1 MPIYKGN
8 INSTLASIVANS
20 SDGEE
25 KQFFFHMPCK
35 KELDTLVY
43 FASSLESKERSVF
56 IRVNYEWKYGLRARR
71 IDLVSKEANT
81 ITLYKKSTKFAT
93 DSNAIDLSRLKKSV
107 ADSFPNLN
115 VKCMLL
121 YSDTI
126 EEQIIHQTLDSLKL
140 DVGFMTIL

>member
-8 INSTLASIVANS
+8 INSTLASIIADS

-25 KQFFFHMPCK
+25 KQFFYHMPCK

-43 FASSLESKERSVF
+43 FASILESKNRSVF
-56 IRVNYEWKYGLRARR
+56 IRVNYEWEYGLRARR
-71 IDLVSKEANT
+71 IDLVSKESNT

-93 DSNAIDLSRLKKSV
+93 DSNAIDLFRLKESV
-107 ADSFPNLN
+107 EDSFPNLN

-126 EEQIIHQTLDSLKL
+126 EEQSIRQTLDSLNL

>member
-8 INSTLASIVANS
+8 INSTLASIIADS

-25 KQFFFHMPCK
+25 KQFFYHMPCK

-43 FASSLESKERSVF
+43 FASNLESKNRSVF
-56 IRVNYEWKYGLRARR
+56 IRVNYEWEYGLRARR
-71 IDLVSKEANT
+71 IDLVSKESNT

-93 DSNAIDLSRLKKSV
+93 DSNAIDMFRLKESV
-107 ADSFPNLN
+107 EDSFPNLN

-126 EEQIIHQTLDSLKL
+126 EEQSIRQTLDSLNL

>member
-25 KQFFFHMPCK
+25 KNFFYQMPCK

-43 FASSLESKERSVF
+43 FASIIESKDRSVF

-81 ITLYKKSTKFAT
+81 ITLYKKSSQFAT
-93 DSNAIDLSRLKKSV
+93 DSNALDLSRLKDSV
-107 ADSFPNLN
+107 SDAFPHLN

-121 YSDTI
+121 FQNVI
-126 EEQIIHQTLDSLKL
+126 EEQRIRKTLDSLKL
-140 DVGFMTIL
+140 EVEYIIIK

>member
-8 INSTLASIVANS
+8 INSTLASIVADS

-25 KQFFFHMPCK
+25 KQFFYHMPCK

-43 FASSLESKERSVF
+43 FASILESKNRSVF
-56 IRVNYEWKYGLRARR
+56 IRVNYEWEYGLRARR
-71 IDLVSKEANT
+71 IDLVSKESNT

-93 DSNAIDLSRLKKSV
+93 DSNAIDLFRLKESV

>member
-93 DSNAIDLSRLKKSV
+93 DSNAIDLFRLKESV

-121 YSDTI
+121 YSDAI
-126 EEQIIHQTLDSLKL
+126 EEQSIHQTLDSLNL
-140 DVGFMTIL
+140 DVGFMIIL

>member
-8 INSTLASIVANS
+8 INSTLASIVADS

-25 KQFFFHMPCK
+25 KQFFYHLPCK

-43 FASSLESKERSVF
+43 FASNLESKNRSIF
-56 IRVNYEWKYGLRARR
+56 IRVNYEWEYGLRARR

-93 DSNAIDLSRLKKSV
+93 DSNAIDLFRLKESIEN
-107 ADSFPNLN
+107 SFPNLN

-126 EEQIIHQTLDSLKL
+126 EEQNIRQTLDSLNL
-140 DVGFMTIL
+140 DVEFMTIL

>member
-81 ITLYKKSTKFAT
+81 ITLS
-93 DSNAIDLSRLKKSV
+93 LVSRKNW
-107 ADSFPNLN
+107 D
-115 VKCMLL
+115 
-121 YSDTI
+121 
-126 EEQIIHQTLDSLKL
+126 
-140 DVGFMTIL
+140 G

>member
-8 INSTLASIVANS
+8 INSTLASIVADS

-25 KQFFFHMPCK
+25 KQFFYHMPCK

-43 FASSLESKERSVF
+43 FASNLESKNRSVF
-56 IRVNYEWKYGLRARR
+56 IRVNYEWEYGLRARR

-93 DSNAIDLSRLKKSV
+93 DSNAIDLFRLKESV
-107 ADSFPNLN
+107 AKSFPNLN

-121 YSDTI
+121 YSGTI
-126 EEQIIHQTLDSLKL
+126 EEQSIRQTIDSLNL
-140 DVGFMTIL
+140 DVGFMTIM

>member
-8 INSTLASIVANS
+8 INSTLASIVVDS

-25 KQFFFHMPCK
+25 KQFFYHMPCK

-43 FASSLESKERSVF
+43 FASILESKDRSVF
-56 IRVNYEWKYGLRARR
+56 IRVNYEWEYGLRARR

-93 DSNAIDLSRLKKSV
+93 DSNAIDLFRLKESV

-121 YSDTI
+121 YSDAI
-126 EEQIIHQTLDSLKL
+126 EEQSIHQTLDSLNL
-140 DVGFMTIL
+140 DVGFMIIL

>member
-126 EEQIIHQTLDSLKL
+126 EEQSIRQTLDSLNL
-140 DVGFMTIL
+140 DVEFMTIL

>member
-8 INSTLASIVANS
+8 INSTLASIVADS

-25 KQFFFHMPCK
+25 KQFFYHMPCK

-43 FASSLESKERSVF
+43 FASSIESENCSVF
-56 IRVNYEWKYGLRARR
+56 IRVNYEWEYGLRARR

-93 DSNAIDLSRLKKSV
+93 DSNAIDLSRLKESV
-107 ADSFPNLN
+107 TDSFPHVN

-121 YSDTI
+121 YSDVV
-126 EEQIIHQTLDSLKL
+126 EEQSIRQTLDPLKL
-140 DVGFMTIL
+140 DVEFMTIT

>member
-8 INSTLASIVANS
+8 INSTLASIVADS
-20 SDGEE
+20 TDGEE
-25 KQFFFHMPCK
+25 KQFFYHIPCK

-43 FASSLESKERSVF
+43 FASILESNDRSVF
-56 IRVNYEWKYGLRARR
+56 IRVNYEWGYGLRARR

-93 DSNAIDLSRLKKSV
+93 DSNAIDLFRLKESV
-107 ADSFPNLN
+107 ADSFSQIN

-126 EEQIIHQTLDSLKL
+126 EEQSIRQTLDSLKL

>member
-8 INSTLASIVANS
+8 INSTLASIIADS

-25 KQFFFHMPCK
+25 KQFFYHMPCK

-43 FASSLESKERSVF
+43 FASNLESKNRSVF
-56 IRVNYEWKYGLRARR
+56 IRVNYEWEYGLRARR
-71 IDLVSKEANT
+71 IDLVSKESNT

-93 DSNAIDLSRLKKSV
+93 DSNAIDLFRLKESV
-107 ADSFPNLN
+107 EDSFPNLN

-126 EEQIIHQTLDSLKL
+126 EEQSIRQTLDSLNL
-140 DVGFMTIL
+140 DVGFMTIM

>member
-8 INSTLASIVANS
+8 INSTLASIIADS

-25 KQFFFHMPCK
+25 KQFFYHMPCK

-43 FASSLESKERSVF
+43 FASNLESKNRSVF
-56 IRVNYEWKYGLRARR
+56 IRVNYEWEYGLRARR
-71 IDLVSKEANT
+71 IDLVSKESNT

-93 DSNAIDLSRLKKSV
+93 DSNAIDLFRLKESV
-107 ADSFPNLN
+107 EDSFPNLN

-126 EEQIIHQTLDSLKL
+126 EEQNIRQTLDSLNL
-140 DVGFMTIL
+140 DVEFMTIL

>member
-8 INSTLASIVANS
+8 INSTLASIVADS
-20 SDGEE
+20 EDGEE
-25 KQFFFHMPCK
+25 KQFFYHMPCK

-43 FASSLESKERSVF
+43 FASILESKDRSVF
-56 IRVNYEWKYGLRARR
+56 IRVNYEWEYGLRARR

-93 DSNAIDLSRLKKSV
+93 DSNAIDLFRLKECV

>member
-8 INSTLASIVANS
+8 INSTLASIVADS

-25 KQFFFHMPCK
+25 KQFFYHMPCE

-43 FASSLESKERSVF
+43 FASNLESKNRSVF
-56 IRVNYEWKYGLRARR
+56 IRVNYEWEYGLRARR

-93 DSNAIDLSRLKKSV
+93 DSNAIDLFRLKESV

-121 YSDTI
+121 YSDAI
-126 EEQIIHQTLDSLKL
+126 EEQSIHQTLDSLKL

>member
-8 INSTLASIVANS
+8 INSTLASIVADS
-20 SDGEE
+20 PDGEE
-25 KQFFFHMPCK
+25 KQFFYHKPCK

-43 FASSLESKERSVF
+43 FASNLESKDHSVF

-93 DSNAIDLSRLKKSV
+93 DGNAIDLSRLKKSV
-107 ADSFPNLN
+107 ADSFPHLN

-121 YSDTI
+121 YSDNI
-126 EEQIIHQTLDSLKL
+126 EEQSIRQTIDSLKL

>member
-8 INSTLASIVANS
+8 INSTLASIVADS

-25 KQFFFHMPCK
+25 KQFFYHMPCK

-43 FASSLESKERSVF
+43 FASILESNDRSVF
-56 IRVNYEWKYGLRARR
+56 IRVNYEWGYGLRARR

-93 DSNAIDLSRLKKSV
+93 DSNAIDLIRLKESV
-107 ADSFPNLN
+107 ADSFSNIN

-126 EEQIIHQTLDSLKL
+126 EEQSIRQTLDSLKL

>member
-8 INSTLASIVANS
+8 INSTLASIIADS

-25 KQFFFHMPCK
+25 KQFFYHMPCK

-43 FASSLESKERSVF
+43 FASNLESKNRSVF
-56 IRVNYEWKYGLRARR
+56 IRVNYEWEYGLRARR
-71 IDLVSKEANT
+71 IDLVSKESNT

-93 DSNAIDLSRLKKSV
+93 DSNAIDLFRLKESV
-107 ADSFPNLN
+107 EDSFPNLN

-126 EEQIIHQTLDSLKL
+126 EEQSIRQTIDSLNL